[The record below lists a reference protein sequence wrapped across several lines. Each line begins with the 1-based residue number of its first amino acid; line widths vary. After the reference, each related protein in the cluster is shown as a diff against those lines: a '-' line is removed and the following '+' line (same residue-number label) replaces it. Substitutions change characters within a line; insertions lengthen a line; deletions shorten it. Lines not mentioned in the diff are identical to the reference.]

1 MKLSALPLYSLNNG
15 CFMKFDVIII
25 GGSYAGLSAALQ
37 LGRARKNI
45 LIVDAGERRNRFA
58 SHSHGFLGQD
68 GKAPGEIIAEAR
80 RQIERYRTIHWVEGT
95 VTDADGSFGDFI
107 IEIDGSRRERADR
120 LILAMGVTDKLPEI
134 AGLKERWGSAVFHCP
149 YCHGYELDE
158 GKIGVIAASP
168 MAIHHALM
176 LPDWGET
183 TFFTNGIFEPDTD
196 QHALLAARDVRVETT
211 RITEIAGHADVVLAD
226 GRSITLAGLFTQPK
240 LRITAPWIENLGCAM
255 EEGPMGSTIVTDP
268 MKQTTVRGIF
278 ACGDVA
284 RPAGSVA
291 LAVGDGAMA
300 GAAAHQSIL
309 FPEIH

>member
-1 MKLSALPLYSLNNG
+1 
-15 CFMKFDVIII
+15 MKFDVIII

-68 GKAPGEIIAEAR
+68 GRAPGEIIAEAR
-80 RQIERYRTIHWVEGT
+80 RQIERYPTIHWVKDM
-95 VTDADGSFGDFI
+95 VTDADGSFGDFVV
-107 IEIDGSRRERADR
+107 EIDGRRRETAGR
-120 LILAMGVTDKLPEI
+120 LILAMGVTDELPEI
-134 AGLKERWGSAVFHCP
+134 AGLRERWGSAVFHCP
-149 YCHGYELDE
+149 YCHGYELDQ

-183 TFFTNGIFEPDTD
+183 TFFTNGIVEPDAD
-196 QHALLAARDVRVETT
+196 QHALLAARGIRVETT
-211 RITEIAGHADVVLAD
+211 RIREIAGHADVVLAD
-226 GRSITLAGLFTQPK
+226 GRSMTLAGLFTQPK
-240 LRITAPWIENLGCAM
+240 LHITADWIEKLGCEM

-268 MKQTTVRGIF
+268 MKQTTARGIF

-300 GAAAHQSIL
+300 GAAAHRSIL
-309 FPEIH
+309 FPEMH